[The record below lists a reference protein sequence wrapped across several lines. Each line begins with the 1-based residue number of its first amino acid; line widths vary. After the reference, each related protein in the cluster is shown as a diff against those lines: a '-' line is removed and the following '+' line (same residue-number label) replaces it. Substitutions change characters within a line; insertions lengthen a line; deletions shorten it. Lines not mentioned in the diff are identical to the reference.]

1 MIWRE
6 KRVLLIVLGLL
17 LLANT
22 IFFFTYRVQYV
33 SRLEDLDAR
42 QEQTTAQLDQ
52 ARHARVTAQQQLAAS
67 KKVQSDL
74 QVLYNERWSTAL
86 MRLTA
91 LIDEVRRLAAA
102 SHLEPP
108 SYSFT
113 TGESKIAS
121 TSTANNAAPNTKG
134 SIGTTTVEIAFNVQG
149 TYDQVRR
156 LINLLELSDQF
167 VIIDGISLAASGE
180 RESAD
185 KAEKTDR
192 TLTLNIRLKTL
203 FRDARNAP
211 AAAKQL

>member
-6 KRVLLIVLGLL
+6 KRILLIVLGLL

-33 SRLEDLDAR
+33 SRLQDLDAR
-42 QEQTTAQLDQ
+42 QAQAAARLDQ
-52 ARHARVTAQQQLAAS
+52 ARHARITTEQQLAAY

-86 MRLTA
+86 QRLTA

-108 SYSFT
+108 SYQFSS
-113 TGESKIAS
+113 GETKNSNIVS
-121 TSTANNAAPNTKG
+121 NTKG
-134 SIGTTTVEIAFNVQG
+134 SIGTTKVEIAFNVQG
-149 TYDQVRR
+149 TYEQVRR
-156 LINLLELSDQF
+156 LINMLELSDQF
-167 VIIDGISLAASGE
+167 VIIDGISLTSSATAAG
-180 RESAD
+180 D
-185 KAEKTDR
+185 K

-203 FRDARNAP
+203 FRDVRTSAP
-211 AAAKQL
+211 SASKQL

>member
-42 QEQTTAQLDQ
+42 QQQTTGQLEQ
-52 ARHARVTAQQQLAAS
+52 ARLARVTAQQQLAAY

-108 SYSFT
+108 SYQFS
-113 TGESKIAS
+113 TGESKNATSS
-121 TSTANNAAPNTKG
+121 TTNTKG
-134 SIGTTTVEIAFNVQG
+134 SIGTTTVDISFTVQG
-149 TYDQVRR
+149 TYEQVRR

-167 VIIDGISLAASGE
+167 VIIDGISLNSSGSGSAE
-180 RESAD
+180 ESARNGGTD
-185 KAEKTDR
+185 K
-192 TLTLNIRLKTL
+192 TLTLSIRLKTL

>member
-6 KRVLLIVLGLL
+6 KRILLIVLGLL

-33 SRLEDLDAR
+33 SRLQDLDAR
-42 QEQTTAQLDQ
+42 HEQAQARLDQ
-52 ARHARVTAQQQLAAS
+52 AHHARITAEQQLAAY

-108 SYSFT
+108 SYQFT
-113 TGESKIAS
+113 TGESKNAS
-121 TSTANNAAPNTKG
+121 TSTSTNTNTNTKG
-134 SIGTTTVEIAFNVQG
+134 AIGTTTVEI
-149 TYDQVRR
+149 
-156 LINLLELSDQF
+156 
-167 VIIDGISLAASGE
+167 
-180 RESAD
+180 
-185 KAEKTDR
+185 
-192 TLTLNIRLKTL
+192 
-203 FRDARNAP
+203 
-211 AAAKQL
+211 